1 MKDLKQFIKTTIREF
16 LNEVKN
22 PYSVDWV
29 EPDKDYFI
37 QELDELLGNDMRFS
51 KDEFFHPQNYNLIYS
66 ILPNTFKLIAEHSK
80 GDIVNNP
87 KEIKNILLNKEIS
100 ELMDDWGEFRHI
112 LMKDST
118 SKKEALKL
126 FMMGEMKEWSE
137 EKINTTFYM
146 GSFNKLFP
154 DMFKNTTSSGLIKQM
169 KDDKNQTEPHFKGY
183 EKNIKDFRSEKKRTL
198 PPPFVM
204 SLPSGGREGNSYNLI
219 GGHKR
224 STIAKQLNIS
234 PIYVWLINLKNN

>member
-1 MKDLKQFIKTTIREF
+1 MRQFIKTTIREF

-29 EPDKDYFI
+29 EPDENYFI
-37 QELDELLGNDMRFS
+37 QELGELLGNEMRFS
-51 KDEFFHPQNYNLIYS
+51 KQEFFHPKNYDKLYN
-66 ILPNTFKLIAEHSK
+66 ILPFTFKTIAEHSK
-80 GDIVNNP
+80 GSSVNNS

-100 ELMDDWGEFRHI
+100 ELMEDWGEFRHV
-112 LMKDST
+112 LMKNN
-118 SKKEALKL
+118 KCRQEALNL
-126 FMMGEMKEWSE
+126 FKKGSMVEWDE
-137 EKINTTFYM
+137 EKINDTFYM

-154 DMFKNTTSSGLIKQM
+154 GMFKNTTSSGLIKQM
-169 KDDKNQTEPHFKGY
+169 KNDKNETEPHFKGY
-183 EKNIKDFRSEKKRTL
+183 EKNIKDFRSERKRTL

-204 SLPSGGREGNSYNLI
+204 LLPTGGRDGNKYNLI

-234 PIYVWLINLKNN
+234 PIYVWFINLQNN